1 MQDTIFALATARGK
15 SGVAVIRV
23 SGALALS
30 AAAAL
35 GADRLVPR
43 RASLRLLVDGDDIID
58 EAVVLFFPAGESFT
72 GEDVVE
78 FQTHGSHAVISRLV
92 EFLTGREG
100 LRAADAG
107 EFTRRA
113 LANGRLDLTQ
123 VEGLADLIDA
133 ETEAQRRQAQRIFAG
148 EIGRKV
154 ALWREDLVRAAS
166 LIEATIDFADEDVP
180 VDVLP
185 EVTSLLKRLQEAF
198 AAELAAGRR
207 AERLRDGFE
216 VAIVGAPNVGKSS
229 LLNMLAGRPA
239 AITSA
244 VAGTT
249 RDVIEVRM
257 DLSGLPVTFLDTAG
271 IRETQD
277 EIEREGVALA
287 LDRAAQADLRV
298 LLVEPGREMPVLE
311 LQPDDLVVR
320 VKADIHPESDISCV
334 SGKGISLLVEKITEI
349 LSLRSRGAGVLVR
362 ERHRRAIREAMLSL
376 NAAIDLIYQDVGA
389 LELVAAELLAAR
401 RSLEVLM
408 GRIDV
413 EMLLGEIFSS
423 FCIGK

>member
-23 SGALALS
+23 SGGLAIS

-43 RASLRLLVDGDDIID
+43 RAALRRLIDGKDIID
-58 EAVVLFFPAGESFT
+58 EALVIFFPAGESFT
-72 GEDVVE
+72 GEDIVE
-78 FQTHGSHAVISRLV
+78 FQIHGSHAVISRLTG
-92 EFLTGREG
+92 FLSGREG
-100 LRAADAG
+100 LRLADAG

-148 EIGRKV
+148 EIGKKV
-154 ALWREDLVRAAS
+154 AFWRDDLVRAAS

-185 EVTSLLKRLQEAF
+185 EVTALLKRLQEAF
-198 AAELAAGRR
+198 SGELAAGHK

-229 LLNMLAGRPA
+229 LLNALAGRAA

-271 IRETQD
+271 IRDTED
-277 EIEREGVALA
+277 EIERAGVALA

-298 LLVEPGREMPVLE
+298 LLVEPGHVTPVLD
-311 LQPDDLVVR
+311 LKPDDLVIR
-320 VKADIHPESDISCV
+320 VKADIYPEADLSCL
-334 SGKGISLLVEKITEI
+334 SGQGISFLIEKITEI

-362 ERHRRAIREAMLSL
+362 ERHRRAIREAMTSL
-376 NAAIDLIYQDVGA
+376 NAALELIYQDTGA
-389 LELVAAELLAAR
+389 SELVAAELLAAR